1 MVREA
6 SRAIPAEDGNQ
17 QSNTAGAEVAVTS
30 RRGQD
35 DGVTGGAEGTTSS
48 SSGGV
53 FSSMAS
59 YGMDPIDVERALGEI
74 RGRGLVCVGR
84 YTSVPPSATQAA
96 AATSA
101 DDSIAETAGGTA
113 MTAFSPTPE
122 DLDAQASFQSSL
134 GLITDTL
141 GGIPFPSMPST
152 APPSSHL
159 PWGAPCVCAT
169 LRPYQAASGLPASI
183 DASCPSPIWFR
194 LAPPDGYNSSASVA
208 PVRSEESHQ
217 HGHII
222 KADKRCVALED
233 GGSQGRSGPRAAMIV
248 LPEAPSVES
257 PAALLSRSMFSSEA
271 SAANDTDD
279 TVVKGLSLV
288 SELSG
293 LVGALVSEYGR
304 RPGVMS
310 FLSEPAVCCP
320 QYDRQYDSR
329 LQYAVA
335 SAVVLLPEDCR
346 EAFGDVVLSAL
357 AACFSQQHPAIEA
370 VAAPPAGGV
379 TVPDGDNVLS

>member
-6 SRAIPAEDGNQ
+6 SRAIPAEDSGNH
-17 QSNTAGAEVAVTS
+17 QSNTIGAEGAVTS
-30 RRGQD
+30 SGVHD
-35 DGVTGGAEGTTSS
+35 DGVAGGAEGATPSP
-48 SSGGV
+48 SGGV
-53 FSSMAS
+53 FSLVAS
-59 YGMDPIDVERALGEI
+59 FGMDPIDVERALGEI

-84 YTSVPPSATQAA
+84 YTSVPPSASPAA

-101 DDSIAETAGGTA
+101 DNGSTASAAGATAE
-113 MTAFSPTPE
+113 MTIAFSPTPE
-122 DLDAQASFQSSL
+122 DLEAQASFQSSL
-134 GLITDTL
+134 DLITDLT
-141 GGIPFPSMPST
+141 GGTPFPSTST
-152 APPSSHL
+152 APPSLQL
-159 PWGAPCVCAT
+159 PLRAPCVCAT
-169 LRPYQAASGLPASI
+169 LRPYQAAAGLPASI

-194 LAPPDGYNSSASVA
+194 LAPPEGYNSSASA
-208 PVRSEESHQ
+208 TPVEGRGVEL
-217 HGHII
+217 
-222 KADKRCVALED
+222 DNR
-233 GGSQGRSGPRAAMIV
+233 GSFDNSGPRASVIV

-257 PAALLSRSMFSSEA
+257 PAALLSRSMFSSDA
-271 SAANDTDD
+271 SAVVDTDSD
-279 TVVKGLSLV
+279 VSRGLSLV

-310 FLSEPAVCCP
+310 FLSEPAVRCP

-370 VAAPPAGGV
+370 VTAPPVGCV
-379 TVPDGDNVLS
+379 NVPDGDNVLS